1 MLKKFIPIIL
11 ILALAFAG
19 VSYAVNELMPG
30 NDEDTV
36 NKIVY
41 STDPVIKGDINVG
54 VNTSGQLNASYG
66 GGIKVPEA
74 SSPEFYGISYIIE
87 EFLVEEGDSM
97 KADEPVIRL
106 SSSDLETRIDDLKV
120 NLENK
125 KDYLAQLLGI
135 DVRDVENV
143 NPYDGIVIVSPID
156 GRVSELKASEGE
168 ELDGLIAN
176 IINDSEIKISF
187 KVLESEYSNVYEGQ
201 RILLKFPYFEGYY
214 EGKITDL
221 NPNSVPNDDG
231 EFGLSYVHWG
241 EITALNPGLVQTNM
255 TASISTPIS
264 DDVNLPKV
272 TLTESGKVES
282 YGKEKKIYK
291 NSISSDEITV
301 TEVLV
306 NEMDYVEKGQAIV
319 KLAGA
324 DVRIMIQEK
333 LDEINEIKRTISKAQ
348 EMKSS
353 MTVLSPMDGVVSGFW
368 RTQGETV
375 SPGDWVGDIFNTNNM
390 RVWTQVDDI
399 DVVYIKQDAP
409 VKVTIDALPGE
420 DFEGVVTRVSQSGK
434 DSSGIIK
441 YSVDIEVSGSGELRP
456 GMMAQCFIDA
466 GESLDTL
473 LVPIESVFEEDGIT
487 KVEVLKE
494 DESVE
499 IVTIETGLMNDR
511 YVEILSGLVEGALVI
526 TGSSSDLLPS
536 EHIKDNNTFIP
547 ENNN

>member
-11 ILALAFAG
+11 ILVLAFAG

-30 NDEDTV
+30 DDEETI
-36 NKIVY
+36 NKILY

-74 SSPEFYGISYIIE
+74 SDPEFYGISYIIE

-97 KADEPVIRL
+97 KADEPIIRL
-106 SSSDLETRIDDLKV
+106 SSNDLETRIDDLKIK
-120 NLENK
+120 LENK

-135 DVRDVENV
+135 DARDVENV
-143 NPYDGIVIVSPID
+143 NPYDGIVIISPID
-156 GRVSELKASEGE
+156 GRVTELKASEGE

-187 KVLESEYSNVYEGQ
+187 KVLENEYSLLYEGQ

-221 NPNSVPNDDG
+221 NPNSVPNDDS

-255 TASISTPIS
+255 ITSISTPVS
-264 DDVNLPKV
+264 DDVNLPKL
-272 TLTESGKVES
+272 TLSESGKVVA

-333 LDEINEIKRTISKAQ
+333 LDEINEMKRSIVKAQ
-348 EMKSS
+348 EMKGS

-375 SPGDWVGDIFNTNNM
+375 SPGDWIGDIFNTNSM

-409 VKVTIDALPGE
+409 VNVTIDALPGE
-420 DFEGVVTRVSQSGK
+420 EFEGTVSRVSQSGK

-473 LVPIESVFEEDGIT
+473 LVPIESVFEEDGTT
-487 KVEVLKE
+487 KVEILKE
-494 DESVE
+494 DEIVE
-499 IVTIETGLMNDR
+499 TVTIETGLMNDR
-511 YVEILSGLVEGALVI
+511 YVEILSGLKEGDHVI

>member
-1 MLKKFIPIIL
+1 MFKKIIPILL
-11 ILALAFAG
+11 ILVLVFVGA
-19 VSYAVNELMPG
+19 SYAMNELIPG
-30 NDEDTV
+30 SEEDGV
-36 NKIVY
+36 NKIIY
-41 STDPVIKGDINVG
+41 STDPVIKGNINVG

-74 SSPEFYGISYIIE
+74 TDPEFHGISYIIE
-87 EFLVEEGDSM
+87 EFLVEEGDAMIS
-97 KADEPVIRL
+97 DEPVIRL
-106 SSSDLETRIDDLKV
+106 SSNDLVSKIDDLKIK
-120 NLENK
+120 LENK

-135 DVRDVENV
+135 DVRDVETV
-143 NPYDGIVIVSPID
+143 NPYDGIVIIAPID
-156 GRVSELKASEGE
+156 GRVTELKASEGE
-168 ELDGLIAN
+168 ELEGLIAN
-176 IINDSEIKISF
+176 IVNDSEIKISF
-187 KVLESEYSNVYEGQ
+187 KVMENEYSSLYEGQ

-221 NPNSVPNDDG
+221 NPNSVPNDNT

-241 EITALNPGLVQTNM
+241 EITALNPGLVQPNM
-255 TASISTPIS
+255 NVSISTAIS
-264 DDVNLPKV
+264 DDVKLPKI
-272 TLTESGKVES
+272 TLEEQGKVVA

-291 NSISSDEITV
+291 SSISSDEITV

-306 NEMDYVEKGQAIV
+306 NEMDYVEKGEAIV

-324 DVRIMIQEK
+324 DVRLMIQEK
-333 LDEINEIKRTISKAQ
+333 LDEINEMKRSLFKAE
-348 EMKSS
+348 EMKGS
-353 MTVLSPMDGVVSGFW
+353 MTVLAPMDGVVSGFW

-375 SPGDWVGDIFNTNNM
+375 SPGDWIGDIFNTENM

-409 VKVTIDALPGE
+409 VSVTIDALPG
-420 DFEGVVTRVSQSGK
+420 DNFEGIVSRVSQSGK

-473 LVPIESVFEEDGIT
+473 LVPIEAVFEDDGT
-487 KVEVLKE
+487 PKVEILKE
-494 DESVE
+494 DETVE
-499 IVTIETGLMNDR
+499 VITIETGLMNDR
-511 YVEILSGLVEGALVI
+511 YVEILSGLEEGQLVI

-547 ENNN
+547 ENKN

>member
-11 ILALAFAG
+11 VLTLAFAG
-19 VSYAVNELMPG
+19 ISYAVNELMPG
-30 NDEDTV
+30 SSEEEV

-66 GGIKVPEA
+66 GGIRVPEA
-74 SSPEFYGISYIIE
+74 SSPEFYGITYVIE

-106 SSSDLETRIDDLKV
+106 SSNDLETRIDDLKV

-156 GRVSELKASEGE
+156 GRVTELQASEGE
-168 ELDGLIAN
+168 ELEGLIAN

-187 KVLESEYSNVYEGQ
+187 KVLENEYSSVYEGQ
-201 RILLKFPYFEGYY
+201 RILLKFPYFEGHY

-221 NPNSVPNDDG
+221 NPNSVPNDDA

-241 EITALNPGLVQTNM
+241 EITAPNPGLVQTNM
-255 TASISTPIS
+255 TASVSIPVS

-272 TLTESGKVES
+272 TLSESGKVVS

-291 NSISSDEITV
+291 NSISSDDITV

-333 LDEINEIKRTISKAQ
+333 LDEINEIKRTIAKAQ
-348 EMKSS
+348 EMKGK
-353 MTVLSPMDGVVSGFW
+353 MTILSPMDGVVSGFW
-368 RTQGETV
+368 RTQGETI
-375 SPGDWVGDIFNTNNM
+375 SPGDWIGDIFNTNSM

-420 DFEGVVTRVSQSGK
+420 EFEGVVTRVSQSGT

-473 LVPIESVFEEDGIT
+473 LVPIEAVFEEDGIT
-487 KVEVLKE
+487 KVEILNE

-499 IVTIETGLMNDR
+499 TAAIETGLMNDR
-511 YVEILSGLVEGALVI
+511 YVEILSGLEEGDLVI

-536 EHIKDNNTFIP
+536 EHIRDNNTFIP
-547 ENNN
+547 END